1 MEDFLQKLWTNIA
14 DFATHAGLRI
24 LGAILILIIG
34 MKLIKWGV
42 KLIRKGKKFAKM
54 PVNAQTLVVDLV
66 KAALYVLLIAII
78 ASIIGIETTA
88 IAAAITSAGLAIGL
102 AMQGSLSN
110 FAGGIMILLF
120 KPFSIG
126 DFNDNGTHSG
136 TVTDIGIFYTTLE
149 TVDNKVVTI
158 PNGSLSNQS
167 VIDYS
172 AKEVRRLDLSF
183 SVAYDSDIELVKNT
197 LTELALAH
205 ELVLKE
211 PEPPFVR
218 LGEQGDSALVFYLR
232 VWVKSSDYWTVHFD
246 MMEASKKIFDKRGI
260 SIPYPQMDVHLDK

>member
-126 DFNDNGTHSG
+126 DFIDNGTHSG
-136 TVTDIGIFYTTLE
+136 TVTDIGIF
-149 TVDNKVVTI
+149 
-158 PNGSLSNQS
+158 
-167 VIDYS
+167 
-172 AKEVRRLDLSF
+172 
-183 SVAYDSDIELVKNT
+183 
-197 LTELALAH
+197 
-205 ELVLKE
+205 
-211 PEPPFVR
+211 
-218 LGEQGDSALVFYLR
+218 
-232 VWVKSSDYWTVHFD
+232 
-246 MMEASKKIFDKRGI
+246 
-260 SIPYPQMDVHLDK
+260 